1 MAEGKLGAVE
11 SRFADI
17 VWAHA
22 PLASRELARL
32 CEQELGWK
40 RTTTY
45 NVLRKLCERGLF
57 QNDGGTVRALVS
69 REAFYCSQGEALV
82 GSAFG
87 GACIFGSV
95 YEAARA
101 QPQRNRGN
109 TEDDRR
115 GGGVI
120 WELSLKHWSTI
131 RIEFF
136 PRF

>member
-22 PLASRELARL
+22 PLASRALARL

-69 REAFYCSQGEALV
+69 RETFYCSQGEALV
-82 GSAFG
+82 DSAFG
-87 GACIFGSV
+87 GSLPAFLAAFTKRRALSRGEIEEIQRMID
-95 YEAARA
+95 EAEA
-101 QPQRNRGN
+101 
-109 TEDDRR
+109 
-115 GGGVI
+115 
-120 WELSLKHWSTI
+120 
-131 RIEFF
+131 
-136 PRF
+136 

>member
-69 REAFYCSQGEALV
+69 REAFYCSQGEAIRR
-82 GSAFG
+82 SAGHFLRFWQRLRS
-87 GACIFGSV
+87 GARS
-95 YEAARA
+95 AAEKSRKFS
-101 QPQRNRGN
+101 G
-109 TEDDRR
+109 
-115 GGGVI
+115 
-120 WELSLKHWSTI
+120 
-131 RIEFF
+131 
-136 PRF
+136 

>member
-82 GSAFG
+82 DSAFG
-87 GACIFGSV
+87 GRCLHFWQRLQSGARS
-95 YEAARA
+95 AAEKSRKY
-101 QPQRNRGN
+101 
-109 TEDDRR
+109 RR
-115 GGGVI
+115 
-120 WELSLKHWSTI
+120 
-131 RIEFF
+131 
-136 PRF
+136 